1 MRFRNLI
8 PIAAN
13 LRIFKAFILPQV
25 TCCHIVWHHCRSS
38 DERKIER
45 LQERASWAIYCGRTR
60 TYEALLDKARLP
72 TLSNRR
78 LQDMAMLIYKVRANL
93 VPSYTSDLFNCN
105 RRYNLTNADDFSLR
119 RCNIVTYGRH
129 SLRYV
134 GPFLWLKLHNSFKL
148 AGSSG
153 CSTCQTLN
161 RNANVR
167 IAIYVDICFCRF
179 VNSVFVFFR
188 FSFLYCTYIRL

>member
-25 TCCHIVWHHCRSS
+25 THCHIVWHHCRSS
-38 DERKIER
+38 DERKTER
-45 LQERASWAIYCGRTR
+45 LQERASWAFYCGRTR

-78 LQDMAMLIYKVRANL
+78 LQDIAILQLIYKVRANL

-105 RRYNLTNADDFSLR
+105 SRYNLRNADDFSLR
-119 RCNIVTYGRH
+119 RCNTVTCGRR
-129 SLRYV
+129 SLRYI
-134 GPFLWLKLHNSFKL
+134 GPFIWLKLHNSIKL

-153 CSTCQTLN
+153 CLTCQMLY
-161 RNANVR
+161 RNTNVR
-167 IAIYVDICFCRF
+167 IAIAD
-179 VNSVFVFFR
+179 
-188 FSFLYCTYIRL
+188 L